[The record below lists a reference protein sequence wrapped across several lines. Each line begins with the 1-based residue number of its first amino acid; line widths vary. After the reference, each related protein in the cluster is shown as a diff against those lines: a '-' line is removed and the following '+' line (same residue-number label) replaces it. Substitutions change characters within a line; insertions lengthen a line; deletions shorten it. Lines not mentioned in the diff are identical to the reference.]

1 MKFLEDM
8 LEKQYG
14 IEIAQ
19 KIIEGYLAKRKT
31 TLRINTIKTSVKQ
44 DNNQE
49 EAKKE
54 ENLNTEGNN
63 NQEQTN
69 SSNEEESKQ
78 KLDAKKIEYEEVK
91 WSKEAIIIKNED
103 EKAIQEMDIYTNGE
117 IYMQSLSSML
127 PPIILE
133 PKEGTD
139 ILDMAAAPG
148 GKTTQIAALTNNKAH
163 ITACE
168 KNKIR
173 AERLKYNIDKQ
184 GASCVFIM
192 QKDARFIDDF
202 FSFDQILLDAPCS
215 GSGTLD
221 FNDNNIE
228 KYFSKQ
234 LIDRSSSVQKTLL
247 SKAIKLLKP
256 GHEMVYSTCS
266 ILSCENEDIVAHS
279 IKNENVEIVPIHFEG
294 MEELPLLPTKIHGT
308 LCVCPTDLY
317 EGFFVAK
324 IRKK

>member
-31 TLRINTIKTSVKQ
+31 TLRINTIKS
-44 DNNQE
+44 NIE
-49 EAKKE
+49 EI
-54 ENLNTEGNN
+54 
-63 NQEQTN
+63 
-69 SSNEEESKQ
+69 KQ
-78 KLDAKKIEYEEVK
+78 KLDVKKIEYEEVK

-173 AERLKYNIDKQ
+173 EERLKYNIDKQ

>member
-1 MKFLEDM
+1 MKFLEEK

-14 IEIAQ
+14 TKITKE
-19 KIIEGYLAKRKT
+19 IIEGYQTKRKT
-31 TLRINTIKTSVKQ
+31 TLRINTIKS
-44 DNNQE
+44 NIE
-49 EAKKE
+49 EIKKE
-54 ENLNTEGNN
+54 LEKE
-63 NQEQTN
+63 
-69 SSNEEESKQ
+69 
-78 KLDAKKIEYEEVK
+78 KIEYETIK
-91 WSKEAIIIKNED
+91 WSKEALIIKNAD
-103 EKAIQEMDIYTNGE
+103 EKTIQEME
-117 IYMQSLSSML
+117 IYKNGKIYLQSLSSML

-173 AERLKYNIDKQ
+173 AERLKYNVDKQ
-184 GASCVFIM
+184 GATCVFIM
-192 QKDARFIDDF
+192 PKDSRFIDDF

-221 FNDNNIE
+221 YNDANVE
-228 KYFSKQ
+228 KYFTEQ
-234 LIDRSSSVQKTLL
+234 LIERSSKTQKTLL

-266 ILSCENEDIVAHS
+266 ILDCENEDVVS
-279 IKNENVEIVPIHFEG
+279 SVIKNGNIEIVPINFEG
-294 MEELPLLPTKIHGT
+294 MEELPILPTKIFGT
-308 LCVCPTDLY
+308 LCVKPTELY

-324 IRKK
+324 IRKKR